1 VAESSAGDRIFR
13 RPDIPGSFYRQ
24 ELSLMQVAEKA
35 SMPHLFT
42 VAEYMR
48 LDLSSRTELVGGV
61 IYGAHRDGNCVSSLF

>member
-1 VAESSAGDRIFR
+1 
-13 RPDIPGSFYRQ
+13 
-24 ELSLMQVAEKA
+24 MQVAEKA